1 MIDIGNTHTVIGLFD
16 NGQLKHNWRLN
27 STLQRTED
35 EQWAVLRSFFKDI
48 DFDYKEIH
56 GIAISSVVPN
66 ITIVYDRMIEKYFN
80 KKAS

>member
-1 MIDIGNTHTVIGLFD
+1 MDLMIDIGNTHTVIGLFD

-48 DFDYKEIH
+48 DFDYK
-56 GIAISSVVPN
+56 
-66 ITIVYDRMIEKYFN
+66 
-80 KKAS
+80 